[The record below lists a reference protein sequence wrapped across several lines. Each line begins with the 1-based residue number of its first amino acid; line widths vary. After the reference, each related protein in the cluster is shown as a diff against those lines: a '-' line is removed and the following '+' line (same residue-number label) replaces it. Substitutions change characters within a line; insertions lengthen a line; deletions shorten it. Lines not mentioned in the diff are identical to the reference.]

1 MERLKYNQPNHTQ
14 IILNTNQN
22 NEAQNSQANTWQSA
36 QPISLPVPANAQN
49 TIGIN
54 LNNIIDNENVRFYRN
69 EANSQLPVE
78 ANNYYERDVSG
89 VGGGGTGANGVNRFY
104 DDEESTE
111 YNLAVNAAVQFTID
125 NRDLNAN
132 SIQQFYDFQSG
143 QTPNAQGNNKRGDTN
158 DNTASNQKRRSQNRS
173 TQGEK
178 RFVCEHCNKEFK
190 LKHHLTR

>member
-1 MERLKYNQPNHTQ
+1 
-14 IILNTNQN
+14 
-22 NEAQNSQANTWQSA
+22 
-36 QPISLPVPANAQN
+36 VPANAQN

-54 LNNIIDNENVRFYRN
+54 LNNIIDNDNVRFYRN
-69 EANSQLPVE
+69 EANGQLPVE

-89 VGGGGTGANGVNRFY
+89 VGGGGGGGSGANNVNGFY
-104 DDEESTE
+104 DEEESTE

-143 QTPNAQGNNKRGDTN
+143 QTPNIQGNNKRGDTN
-158 DNTASNQKRRSQNRS
+158 DNATSSQKRRSQNRS
-173 TQGEK
+173 SQGEK

-190 LKHHLTR
+190 LKHHLTRYCE